1 MGAVTAGGGRLL
13 DRLPW
18 VLRATYGHRAAGM
31 VSQASGLALQ
41 ALHDAMQVGLMYL
54 GAGMLLWVV
63 VVVIALV
70 IR

>member
-1 MGAVTAGGGRLL
+1 M
-13 DRLPW
+13 
-18 VLRATYGHRAAGM
+18 LRATYGHRAAGM